1 MIMGGVPYYLSLLS
15 NKLSLEQNIDK
26 LFFMDGGEL
35 WDEFAHLYKTLFSNS
50 DSYIRVVEALSKKKG
65 GLTRE
70 EIIHEIDKPSGGDLT
85 KILND
90 LILSGFVRAN
100 KEKDIS
106 GAQID
111 LLISRRDRV
120 ITICEIKFS
129 RGEFEIKKDYD
140 LSLRNKI
147 EAFKQATNCKESI
160 QLIMIT
166 TYGVKRN
173 QYSSV
178 IQNQVTMNDLFIVI

>member
-1 MIMGGVPYYLSLLS
+1 MLS
-15 NKLSLEQNIDK
+15 
-26 LFFMDGGEL
+26 
-35 WDEFAHLYKTLFSNS
+35 
-50 DSYIRVVEALSKKKG
+50 
-65 GLTRE
+65 E
-70 EIIHEIDKPSGGDLT
+70 ESSWFI
-85 KILND
+85 
-90 LILSGFVRAN
+90 RAN

-129 RGEFEIKKDYD
+129 RGEFAIKKDYD

>member
-1 MIMGGVPYYLSLLS
+1 MSCFYNKKKKDSLFQLCDYYTTFYFRYIR
-15 NKLSLEQNIDK
+15 NNYGK
-26 LFFMDGGEL
+26 
-35 WDEFAHLYKTLFSNS
+35 DEHFWSNS
-50 DSYIRVVEALSKKKG
+50 IDNPSRRSWEGLVFEQICRDHITPIKHKLGISGVLS
-65 GLTRE
+65 E
-70 EIIHEIDKPSGGDLT
+70 ESSWFI
-85 KILND
+85 
-90 LILSGFVRAN
+90 RAN

>member
-1 MIMGGVPYYLSLLS
+1 MIGHQHG
-15 NKLSLEQNIDK
+15 
-26 LFFMDGGEL
+26 
-35 WDEFAHLYKTLFSNS
+35 
-50 DSYIRVVEALSKKKG
+50 
-65 GLTRE
+65 
-70 EIIHEIDKPSGGDLT
+70 IIW
-85 KILND
+85 
-90 LILSGFVRAN
+90 F
-100 KEKDIS
+100 
-106 GAQID
+106 
-111 LLISRRDRV
+111 
-120 ITICEIKFS
+120 ICEIKFS

-147 EAFKQATNCKESI
+147 EAFKQATTCKESI